1 MTVRHR
7 CKRSAVLKVNLQA
20 LTSRWDQRSSQQ
32 LFTTEMMASE
42 EETGGCEMGRD
53 LTSAEEIQMDQE
65 SFQLIFCALR
75 LLDITN

>member
-1 MTVRHR
+1 
-7 CKRSAVLKVNLQA
+7 
-20 LTSRWDQRSSQQ
+20 
-32 LFTTEMMASE
+32 MMASE